1 MHLFPLYCMRKSK
14 EITAFRGLGLHIYKF
29 KYICNMRTKLFFIFI
44 TIVLVSC
51 NGIKNETASQ
61 LEKTPAKPGKTS
73 RLDTSA
79 KLQIQYNL
87 ARNDLMSGNG
97 KYYHI
102 GIRNASSTFIDSMKN
117 NYNLEVIS
125 LGCNGDELK
134 TAYNVIMDSF
144 ISNVKTKR

>member
-1 MHLFPLYCMRKSK
+1 M
-14 EITAFRGLGLHIYKF
+14 
-29 KYICNMRTKLFFIFI
+29 
-44 TIVLVSC
+44 
-51 NGIKNETASQ
+51 ETASQ
-61 LEKTPAKPGKTS
+61 LEKNFPAKPEKTLQDLIH
-73 RLDTSA
+73 RR